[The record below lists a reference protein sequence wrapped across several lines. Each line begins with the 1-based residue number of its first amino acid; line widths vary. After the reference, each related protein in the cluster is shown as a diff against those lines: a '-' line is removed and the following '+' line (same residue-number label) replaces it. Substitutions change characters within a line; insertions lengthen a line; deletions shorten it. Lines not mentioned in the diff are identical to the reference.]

1 MDLWLSYGSFVTT
14 VFHPFIFCSFLKDPL
29 APLTFSLN
37 FFISSICM
45 KSMTLVLSLS
55 VFIVDFLHIMFEKQF
70 GFMVINMNVKATCRF
85 KSQIWTNTTTNLSI
99 NSLNDPSYSF
109 KCLRV
114 LQMSNDKVISLCILP
129 HNELPGWK
137 NNKPSSSKISC
148 KKKIYSF
155 FPICI
160 FFQHKNLK
168 HKL

>member
-137 NNKPSSSKISC
+137 NNQPSSSKISC
-148 KKKIYSF
+148 KKNSILFFQYVYSF
-155 FPICI
+155 NIKI
-160 FFQHKNLK
+160 
-168 HKL
+168 